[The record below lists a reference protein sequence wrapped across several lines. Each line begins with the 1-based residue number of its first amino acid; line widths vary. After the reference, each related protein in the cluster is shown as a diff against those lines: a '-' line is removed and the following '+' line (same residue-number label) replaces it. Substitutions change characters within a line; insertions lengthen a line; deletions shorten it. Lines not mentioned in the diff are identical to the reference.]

1 MLFIRNRRQ
10 TLTNKKDYF
19 SFYRKLKIDTFLSIN
34 ILEKLSLKSR
44 YKKLID
50 KISLNR
56 NKLKTILDERLKPKL
71 FNLKEEAKSRIPK
84 NIFGIIVKVK
94 NKIYPRVTTQA
105 NYLLS
110 KIALKTS
117 KYRNDL
123 SNKIGLLISEN
134 RPPAVPVTI
143 VEEEDQIKISNVEGP
158 FKEWTD
164 HSASLRQGRHWSST
178 IIALCSTMF
187 VGALLWAFTAR
198 IDQTITVRGRL
209 QPSGAVREVES
220 PSAGVVSKV
229 FIKDGDVVTS
239 GQSLFI
245 VEAKGLASRR
255 AGVSS
260 TLAILNV
267 QADSLRAI
275 INAKG
280 DASKIVSMPSL
291 PIIDDQD
298 LSAKLVVAQQQS
310 QLILSQ
316 LSQIA
321 FRLDSRERTLALQ
334 KEIAQN
340 LKPLYEVGAIARNQ
354 YLNKLNQVQEVK
366 ADVQSLRQEKTRIL
380 GQAAVQ
386 LNQLNTQLINLRS
399 QLVEIGETLEYR
411 TVKAPIDG
419 KIFDTKVSTYSVV
432 NGGSIVLKIVPDNRL
447 EAAVKI
453 SNTDIGFVKPGMD
466 VNVAVDSFPSGE
478 FGYLQGTLKSIG
490 SDALPPSQDSPGYN
504 FPATI
509 SLKQQEVESGGRM
522 LNLQSGMGVNANI
535 KLRSRPVISLFTDL
549 FTKQLE
555 GVSRF
560 R

>member
-1 MLFIRNRRQ
+1 MPFIRNRRQ
-10 TLTNKKDYF
+10 TLTNNENEKQIQFSYKELLANKLIKLNVFKKYNVKFMNGFKKIRLNLNAFKGKVKQKLPPQFYSIKRIAKEKYSPSILLVKNYVRNTVSSKSLILKDYLTK
-19 SFYRKLKIDTFLSIN
+19 RLS
-34 ILEKLSLKSR
+34 SLKSF
-44 YKKLID
+44 KNDIGD
-50 KISLNR
+50 SSS
-56 NKLKTILDERLKPKL
+56 
-71 FNLKEEAKSRIPK
+71 LKEVDSS
-84 NIFGIIVKVK
+84 
-94 NKIYPRVTTQA
+94 TQ
-105 NYLLS
+105 
-110 KIALKTS
+110 
-117 KYRNDL
+117 
-123 SNKIGLLISEN
+123 
-134 RPPAVPVTI
+134 
-143 VEEEDQIKISNVEGP
+143 

-187 VGALLWAFTAR
+187 VGSLVWAFTAR

-209 QPSGAVREVES
+209 QPSGSVREVES

-229 FIKDGDVVTS
+229 YIKDGDVVTT
-239 GQSLFI
+239 GQPLFI

-255 AGVSS
+255 AGLSN

-267 QADSLRAI
+267 QASSLRAI

-280 DASKIVSMPSL
+280 DTSKIISMPEL
-291 PIIDDQD
+291 PVIDDPD
-298 LSAKLVVAQQQS
+298 LSSKLVVAQQQS
-310 QLILSQ
+310 ELILSQ

-321 FRLDSRERTLALQ
+321 FRLESRERTLKLQ
-334 KEIAQN
+334 QEISQN

-354 YLNKLNQVQEVK
+354 YLNKLNQVQEVR

-386 LNQLNTQLINLRS
+386 LNQLNTQLITLRS
-399 QLVEIGETLEYR
+399 QLVEIGETLDYR

-419 KIFDTKVSTYSVV
+419 KIFDTKVSPYSVV
-432 NGGSIVLKIVPDNRL
+432 GGGSTVLKIVPDNRL

-453 SNTDIGFVKPGMD
+453 SNRDIGFVKTGMS
-466 VNVAVDSFPSGE
+466 VNVGVDSFPSGE
-478 FGYLQGTLKSIG
+478 FGYLEGTLKSIG
-490 SDALPPSQDSPGYN
+490 SDALPPTRELQEYT

-509 SLKQQEVESGGRM
+509 VLKQQEVESGGKS
-522 LNLQSGMGVNANI
+522 LNLQSGMGVQANI
-535 KLRSRPVISLFTDL
+535 KLRSRPVISIVTDL